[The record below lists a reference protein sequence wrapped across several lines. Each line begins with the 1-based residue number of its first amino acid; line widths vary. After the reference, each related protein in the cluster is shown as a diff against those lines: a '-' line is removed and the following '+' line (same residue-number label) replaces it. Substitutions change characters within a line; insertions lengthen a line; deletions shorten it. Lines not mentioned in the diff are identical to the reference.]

1 MENQT
6 ALETKTETERIHN
19 KKEVKDI
26 LDKHLDKFSGEITL
40 VKSYVKEGKKVRVI
54 KIKKNKK

>member
-6 ALETKTETERIHN
+6 AHETKTETERIQN
-19 KKEVKDI
+19 KKDVKDI